1 MYKNRKYDLIIVGGG
16 VIGTYCA
23 YHALRKGKTVLLL
36 EKDAQPYEASFRNFG
51 QAVPSG
57 QALESWF
64 DYGRKSLQIYKDLQ
78 QETDISVVKN
88 GSWYVA
94 SDDQEMTLLEE
105 MLQLFKERD
114 YTSRL
119 YTASETLEIN
129 PHFKKD
135 YVKGGLFIPDEASLN
150 PLVMVH
156 RVREFMIKHLGLHY
170 QNHCPVIGVE
180 KKRGV
185 AMISTSKKQTFWG
198 DQVIL
203 ANGRD
208 TQFLLPEYYPA
219 EMLKISKVQMMR
231 LAPQKKILKSN
242 ILTGLTIRR
251 YDSFKSCPSYAKIH
265 TTAEQK
271 VLQDKGIHLL
281 FKQADDGSIILG
293 DSHEYVP
300 ANDAANFGFD
310 VSSEINEIM
319 LQEAKRITSLE
330 NWTVDSTWA
339 GFYLQGTH
347 SEVYTKVVDDVI
359 HIINGI
365 GGKGMTTSPGFTAE
379 YIQNLYA

>member
-23 YHALRKGKTVLLL
+23 YHALRKGKSVLLL
-36 EKDAQPYEASFRNFG
+36 EKDSQPFEASFRNFG

-57 QALESWF
+57 QALDTWF

-78 QETDISVVKN
+78 QETAISVVKN

-105 MLQLFKERD
+105 MLQLFKDRD

-129 PHFKKD
+129 PHFKKE
-135 YVKGGLFIPDEASLN
+135 YVKGGLFIPEEASLN

-170 QNHCPVIGVE
+170 QNNCPVTGVE

-185 AMISTSKKQTFWG
+185 AMISTSKTQTFWG

-208 TQFLLPEYYPA
+208 TQFLLPEHYPS
-219 EMLKISKVQMMR
+219 ELLKISKLQMMR

-251 YDSFKSCPSYAKIH
+251 YDSFKSCPSYAKIN
-265 TTAEQK
+265 TSSEQK
-271 VLQDKGIHLL
+271 VLQSKGIHIL

-300 ANDAANFGFD
+300 AGEQANFGFE
-310 VSSEINEIM
+310 VSSEINEMM
-319 LQEAKRITSLE
+319 LHEAKRVTSLE

-365 GGKGMTTSPGFTAE
+365 GGKGMTT
-379 YIQNLYA
+379 

>member
-1 MYKNRKYDLIIVGGG
+1 
-16 VIGTYCA
+16 
-23 YHALRKGKTVLLL
+23 
-36 EKDAQPYEASFRNFG
+36 
-51 QAVPSG
+51 
-57 QALESWF
+57 
-64 DYGRKSLQIYKDLQ
+64 
-78 QETDISVVKN
+78 VVKN

-105 MLQLFKERD
+105 MMQLFKDRD

-129 PHFKKD
+129 PHFKKE
-135 YVKGGLFIPDEASLN
+135 YVKGGLFIPEEASLN

-156 RVREFMIKHLGLHY
+156 RVREFMIKNLGLHY
-170 QNHCPVIGVE
+170 HNLCPVIAVE
-180 KKRGV
+180 KKRGI
-185 AMISTSKKQTFWG
+185 AMITTSKKQTFWG

-208 TQFLLPEYYPA
+208 TQFLLPEHYPTA
-219 EMLKISKVQMMR
+219 ELKISKLQMMR

-251 YDSFKSCPSYAKIH
+251 YDSFKSCPSFSKIY
-265 TTAEQK
+265 TSSEQK
-271 VLQDKGIHLL
+271 QLQAKGIHIL

-300 ANDAANFGFD
+300 AGEQANFGFE
-310 VSSEINEIM
+310 VSSEINEMM
-319 LQEAKRITSLE
+319 LAEAKRITSLE

-339 GFYLQGTH
+339 GFYLQGTQ
-347 SEVYTKVVDDVI
+347 SEVFTKVVDDVI

-379 YIQNLYA
+379 YIQKLYS